1 MEMQKSGVR
10 ERFST
15 RNEFE
20 RPSFMTMRLVQG
32 PFRLLEGRWEFKPI
46 GEAGTKIELEMRFE
60 FANPVIGM
68 LFGKAFEQ
76 SCNTLIDAFIAR
88 ARKCMAAPERQ
99 VVEVVYALRDRQ
111 RVVTVEFVGRPDG
124 ELRRRALGPGS
135 GIPGIGRRR
144 AGPWNL
150 RSGRAAGPHAS
161 GRATGSRSIGDSGLI
176 RAKRDDDVAAAG
188 NTMGRPASSRD
199 R

>member
-1 MEMQKSGVR
+1 MSIREIRRSALVTFSPEQMFDLVIDVERYPEFLPWVAGAQLHEKSGHDLLASMEMQKSGVR

-46 GEAGTKIELEMRFE
+46 GDAGTKIELEMRFE
-60 FANPVIGM
+60 FANAVIGM

-88 ARKCMAAPERQ
+88 ARE
-99 VVEVVYALRDRQ
+99 
-111 RVVTVEFVGRPDG
+111 
-124 ELRRRALGPGS
+124 
-135 GIPGIGRRR
+135 IH
-144 AGPWNL
+144 
-150 RSGRAAGPHAS
+150 GRA
-161 GRATGSRSIGDSGLI
+161 
-176 RAKRDDDVAAAG
+176 
-188 NTMGRPASSRD
+188 
-199 R
+199 